1 MRSRLAQ
8 IAEVLVGVALAV
20 SVFANLWFL
29 AAVDDFKEGS
39 REGFYLPG
47 TYQAQEDAGTAIAFA
62 ESFQN
67 AREGTWQWR
76 PGHAEW
82 LTGSYCS
89 SEDPNRFLLTD
100 SSGAEIGWVDLRY
113 GTQTSDGFL
122 YLSLGGN
129 VFPMVKVSDPVF
141 IEPTG

>member
-1 MRSRLAQ
+1 MGKRLTL
-8 IAEVLVGVALAV
+8 IVKVLGAILAV
-20 SVFANLWFL
+20 SILVNVWFW
-29 AAVDDFKEGS
+29 ASIENIKEGS

-47 TYQAQEDAGTAIAFA
+47 TYQVQDDPTVAMAFA
-62 ESFQN
+62 GDFQDM
-67 AREGTWQWR
+67 RKGSWQWR